1 MTAEAVRSL
10 LMEEE
15 HTIIACVRAKDFQEA
30 GCGLEFGENLD
41 RQTVRNG
48 LDSYAVQFRKF
59 SMT

>member
-10 LMEEE
+10 LLEEE
-15 HTIIACVRAKDFQEA
+15 HTIIACVRAKDLQKA

-41 RQTVRNG
+41 PQAVRNG